1 MSFLCNLAPLRHSE
15 KVSLLG
21 TYLNRQRRQ
30 DIYFQFPLKL
40 GVLAIFAEHRSVIMI
55 TGFLQLTKTARLS
68 LIFSLLASATFL
80 LSSQN
85 TFAQGEYIDGAD
97 AAVGKTLFSNNCAS
111 CHNRNMKDKMT
122 GPALG
127 EAEANWAE
135 YEREEL
141 YAWIRGSQASIAA
154 GQPRAK
160 ALWAEW
166 KPNVMT
172 NFPNLTDV
180 EIESMLLYI
189 HNVYTGVGAVP
200 AGGLVPE
207 AGEVVE
213 SSNVWLYS
221 LLLGIL
227 VILSFVLTR
236 VISNLRYMQDVAAG
250 KDVRRKT
257 LVETL
262 TSPGFIAFV
271 VLAGILLGG
280 YTTVNSAIELGRQ
293 QGYQPTQPIKFS
305 HALHAGKNKIEC
317 QYCHDG
323 ARRSKHS
330 VIPAAN
336 TCMNC
341 HKAIKKGPSYGT
353 AELTKIYA
361 SIGFDPNTDKYI
373 ENYEEISRDSIE
385 KVYRKWI
392 STTFQELNASAT
404 KTEVDTETDAQ
415 WNGIVAS
422 LTNGTYDNKIAGPIE
437 WPRIHNLPDHAYF
450 NHAQHVS
457 VGKLEC
463 QTCHGP
469 VQEMEE
475 VYQYSPLSMGWCINC
490 HRKTPVQ
497 FDDNP
502 YYQNYEQ
509 YHNELE
515 AGTRDKVTVEEI
527 GGLECQKCHY

>member
-1 MSFLCNLAPLRHSE
+1 
-15 KVSLLG
+15 
-21 TYLNRQRRQ
+21 
-30 DIYFQFPLKL
+30 
-40 GVLAIFAEHRSVIMI
+40 
-55 TGFLQLTKTARLS
+55 
-68 LIFSLLASATFL
+68 
-80 LSSQN
+80 
-85 TFAQGEYIDGAD
+85 
-97 AAVGKTLFSNNCAS
+97 
-111 CHNRNMKDKMT
+111 MT

-127 EAEANWAE
+127 PAEANWAE
-135 YEREEL
+135 YDREDL
-141 YAWIRGSQASIAA
+141 YSWIRGSQALVAS
-154 GQPRAK
+154 GHPRAK
-160 ALWAEW
+160 AIYAEW
-166 KPNVMT
+166 NQSVMT
-172 NFPNLTDV
+172 NFPQLTDV
-180 EIESMLLYI
+180 EIESVLMYI
-189 HNVYTGVGAVP
+189 NDVYTAAPAIANGGGGGDVGE
-200 AGGLVPE
+200 GGT
-207 AGEVVE
+207 AS
-213 SSNVWLYS
+213 SSNLWLYG

-227 VILSFVLTR
+227 VILSFVLAR
-236 VISNLRYMQDVAAG
+236 VLSNLKYMQDVAAG
-250 KDVRRKT
+250 KEVQRKT
-257 LVETL
+257 LVQTL
-262 TSPGFIAFV
+262 TSPAFIAFV

-305 HALHAGKNKIEC
+305 HALHAGTNKIEC

-341 HKAIKKGPSYGT
+341 HKAIKKGPQYGT
-353 AELTKIYA
+353 AEITKIYA
-361 SIGFDPNTDKYI
+361 SIGYNPNNDTYI
-373 ENYEEISRDSIE
+373 ENYEDMPREEIKE
-385 KVYRKWI
+385 VYTKWI
-392 STTFQELNASAT
+392 STTYEELNSEATAKEISSET
-404 KTEVDTETDAQ
+404 KTQ
-415 WNGIVAS
+415 WEGIVAS
-422 LTNGTYDNKIAGPIE
+422 LTNDTYDKKIAGPIE

-490 HRKTPVQ
+490 HRQTPVQ
-497 FDDNP
+497 FEENP

>member
-1 MSFLCNLAPLRHSE
+1 
-15 KVSLLG
+15 
-21 TYLNRQRRQ
+21 
-30 DIYFQFPLKL
+30 
-40 GVLAIFAEHRSVIMI
+40 MI
-55 TGFLQLTKTARLS
+55 TGFLQLTNNARLS
-68 LIFSLLASATFL
+68 LIFSLIATAIFL
-80 LSSQN
+80 LSSSQN
-85 TFAQGEYIDGAD
+85 SFAQGVYIDGAD
-97 AAVGKTLFSNNCAS
+97 PAAGKTLFSNNCAS

-127 EAEANWAE
+127 LAEEAWAE
-135 YEREEL
+135 YDRAEL
-141 YAWIRGSQASIAA
+141 YSWIRNSQALIAS
-154 GQPRAK
+154 GHPRAK
-160 ALWAEW
+160 KLSAEW
-166 KPNVMT
+166 NGAVMT
-172 NFPNLTDV
+172 SFPQLTDV
-180 EIESMLLYI
+180 ELESILFYI
-189 HNVYTGVGAVP
+189 HNTYTGVGAAGPDGP
-200 AGGLVPE
+200 APAPGE
-207 AGEVVE
+207 AVVE
-213 SSNVWLYS
+213 SSNIWLYG

-250 KDVRRKT
+250 KDVHRKT

-293 QGYQPTQPIKFS
+293 QGYQPSQPIKFS
-305 HALHAGKNKIEC
+305 HAIHAGENKIEC

-341 HKAIKKGPSYGT
+341 HKAIKKGPTYGT
-353 AELTKIYA
+353 AEISKIYA
-361 SIGFDPNTDKYI
+361 SIGFNPNTDKYI
-373 ENYEEISRDSIE
+373 PNYASVPRDTIEEIFKE
-385 KVYRKWI
+385 WI
-392 STTFQELNASAT
+392 STNYGEINASAT
-404 KTEVDTETDAQ
+404 DSEIETATQTQ
-415 WNGIVAS
+415 WEGIVAS
-422 LTNGTYDNKIAGPIE
+422 LTNESYDNKIAGPIE

-497 FDDNP
+497 FEENP

-515 AGTRDKVTVEEI
+515 AGTRNNVTVEEI

>member
-1 MSFLCNLAPLRHSE
+1 
-15 KVSLLG
+15 
-21 TYLNRQRRQ
+21 
-30 DIYFQFPLKL
+30 
-40 GVLAIFAEHRSVIMI
+40 MI
-55 TGFLQLTKTARLS
+55 TGFFHFTKSIRLG
-68 LIFSLLASATFL
+68 LIFSLLATASFL
-80 LSSQN
+80 FSSQSVH
-85 TFAQGEYIDGAD
+85 AQGTYIEGAD
-97 AAVGKTLFSNNCAS
+97 AAVGKTIFSNNCAS

-127 EAEANWAE
+127 GVEARWSEFD
-135 YEREEL
+135 RSDL
-141 YAWIRGSQASIAA
+141 YSWIRGSQAMIAA
-154 GQPRAK
+154 GHPRAK
-160 ALWAEW
+160 ELWAEW

-172 NFPNLTDV
+172 NYPQLTDV

-189 HNVYTGVGAVP
+189 NNVYTGADKVGGAEGAV
-200 AGGLVPE
+200 AE
-207 AGEVVE
+207 TTAEEVGT
-213 SSNVWLYS
+213 NNWLYAG
-221 LLLGIL
+221 LLAIL
-227 VILSFVLTR
+227 VLLSFVLAR
-236 VISNLRYMQDVAAG
+236 VISNLKHMQDVAAG

-262 TSPGFIAFV
+262 TSPGFIAAV
-271 VLAGILLGG
+271 VLSGILLGG
-280 YTTVNSAIELGRQ
+280 YTTVNNAIELGRQ

-305 HALHAGKNKIEC
+305 HALHAGTNKIEC

-341 HKAIKKGPSYGT
+341 HKAIKKGPQYGT
-353 AELTKIYA
+353 AEITKIYA
-361 SIGFDPNTDKYI
+361 SIGYDPNTDKYI
-373 ENYEEISRDSIE
+373 EDYEDMPREEIK
-385 KVYRKWI
+385 KVYTKWI
-392 STTFQELNASAT
+392 SDTYAESNAEATAKEVDAET
-404 KTEVDTETDAQ
+404 KTQ
-415 WNGIVAS
+415 WEGIVAS
-422 LTNGTYDNKIAGPIE
+422 LTNDSYDKKIAGPIE

-490 HRKTPVQ
+490 HRQTPVQ
-497 FDDNP
+497 FEENP
-502 YYQNYEQ
+502 YYKSYEQ

>member
-1 MSFLCNLAPLRHSE
+1 M
-15 KVSLLG
+15 
-21 TYLNRQRRQ
+21 
-30 DIYFQFPLKL
+30 
-40 GVLAIFAEHRSVIMI
+40 
-55 TGFLQLTKTARLS
+55 
-68 LIFSLLASATFL
+68 FSLLATASFL
-80 LSSQN
+80 FSSQN
-85 TFAQGEYIDGAD
+85 AFAQGPYLEGAD
-97 AAVGKTLFSNNCAS
+97 AAAGKTLFSNQCAS

-127 EAEANWAE
+127 GVEGRWSD
-135 YEREEL
+135 YDRSEL
-141 YAWIRGSQASIAA
+141 YTWIRGSQAMIQA
-154 GQPRAK
+154 GHPRAK
-160 ALWAEW
+160 ELWAEW

-172 NFPNLTDV
+172 NFPQLTDV

-189 HNVYTGVGAVP
+189 NNQYIGTSVGP
-200 AGGLVPE
+200 NGPE
-207 AGEVVE
+207 SPVDPVAE
-213 SSNVWLYS
+213 SSNTWLYVG
-221 LLLGIL
+221 LLGIL
-227 VILSFVLTR
+227 VLLSFVLAR
-236 VISNLRYMQDVAAG
+236 VLGNLKHMQDIAAG
-250 KDVRRKT
+250 KEVRRKT

-262 TSPGFIAFV
+262 TSPGFIALV
-271 VLAGILLGG
+271 VLSGILLGG
-280 YTTVNSAIELGRQ
+280 YTTVNNAIELGRQ

-305 HALHAGKNKIEC
+305 HALHAGTNKIEC

-341 HKAIKKGPSYGT
+341 HKAIKKGPQYGT
-353 AELTKIYA
+353 AEITKIYA
-361 SIGFDPNTDKYI
+361 SIGFNPNTDKYM
-373 ENYEEISRDSIE
+373 ENYEDMPRDDIKE
-385 KVYRKWI
+385 VYTKWI
-392 STTFQELNASAT
+392 SETYESNNADAPEKEVLAET
-404 KTEVDTETDAQ
+404 KSQ
-415 WNGIVAS
+415 WEGIVAS
-422 LTNGTYDNKIAGPIE
+422 LTNDTYDKKIAGPIE

-490 HRKTPVQ
+490 HRQTPVQ
-497 FDDNP
+497 FEENP
-502 YYQNYEQ
+502 YYQSYEQ

>member
-1 MSFLCNLAPLRHSE
+1 MS
-15 KVSLLG
+15 
-21 TYLNRQRRQ
+21 
-30 DIYFQFPLKL
+30 
-40 GVLAIFAEHRSVIMI
+40 
-55 TGFLQLTKTARLS
+55 TGFLHHIKTARLG
-68 LIFSLLASATFL
+68 LIFSLFATASL
-80 LSSQN
+80 LFSVQSVN
-85 TFAQGEYIDGAD
+85 AQGPYPDEAD
-97 AAVGKTLFSNNCAS
+97 VAVGNTLFKNNCAS
-111 CHNRNMKDKMT
+111 CHNKNMKDDMT

-127 EAEANWAE
+127 GVEARWSE
-135 YEREEL
+135 YDRSEL
-141 YAWIRGSQASIAA
+141 YTWIRGSQAMIAA
-154 GQPRAK
+154 GHPRAK

-166 KPNVMT
+166 GPTVMT
-172 NFPNLTDV
+172 NYAQLTDV
-180 EIESMLLYI
+180 EVESILLYI
-189 HNVYTGVGAVP
+189 NTQYTKVPTVVGGP
-200 AGGLVPE
+200 DSAGGE
-207 AGEVVE
+207 AAAAG
-213 SSNVWLYS
+213 SNIWLYAG
-221 LLLGIL
+221 LLGIL
-227 VILSFVLTR
+227 VLLSFVLAR
-236 VISNLRYMQDVAAG
+236 VIGNLKHMQDVAAG

-271 VLAGILLGG
+271 VLSGILLGG

-293 QGYQPTQPIKFS
+293 QGYQPSQPIKFS
-305 HALHAGKNKIEC
+305 HAVHAGTNKIEC

-341 HKAIKKGPSYGT
+341 HKAIKKGPTYGT
-353 AELTKIYA
+353 AEITKIYA
-361 SIGFDPNTDKYI
+361 SIGYDPNTDQYI
-373 ENYEEISRDSIE
+373 QNYEDMPREEIKE
-385 KVYRKWI
+385 VYTKWI
-392 STTFQELNASAT
+392 SDNYIKASGDT
-404 KTEVDTETDAQ
+404 KPSTKEVDEVVKTQ
-415 WNGIVAS
+415 WDGIVAS
-422 LTNGTYDNKIAGPIE
+422 LTNDTYDKKIAGPIE

-490 HRKTPVQ
+490 HRQTPVQ
-497 FDDNP
+497 FEENP
-502 YYQNYEQ
+502 YYQSYEQ

-515 AGTRDKVTVEEI
+515 AGTRTNVTVEEI